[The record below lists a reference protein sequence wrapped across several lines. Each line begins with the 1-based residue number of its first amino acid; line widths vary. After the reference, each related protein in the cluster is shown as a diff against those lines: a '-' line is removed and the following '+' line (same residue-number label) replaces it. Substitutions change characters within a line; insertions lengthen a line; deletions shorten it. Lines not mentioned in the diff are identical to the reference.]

1 MASSRTSA
9 GKGVSTVDDV
19 VVNKAAIIER
29 CVARVREEYGDD
41 DRNLTDDQRR
51 QDSIILN
58 LQRACEAAIDLAMH
72 VVRVRRLGVPQ
83 ETRDGFA
90 FLRDAGILEAELADR
105 MMAMVGFRNV
115 AVHDYRR
122 LDLAIVRSIV
132 TDRLGDFLDL
142 TRTLLAAQ
150 D

>member
-1 MASSRTSA
+1 M
-9 GKGVSTVDDV
+9 DDV
-19 VVNKAAIIER
+19 LVNKAAIIER
-29 CVARVREEYGDD
+29 CVARVREEHAGDD
-41 DRNLTDDQRR
+41 HNLTDVPAR

-72 VVRVRRLGVPQ
+72 EVRVRRLGVPQ
-83 ETRDGFA
+83 ETRDA
-90 FLRDAGILEAELADR
+90 FTLLRDVGVLTPELTER

-132 TDRLGDFLDL
+132 TERLGDFLEFAKA
-142 TRTLLAAQ
+142 LLGGRSA
-150 D
+150 